1 MERKG
6 NVMFSKAYSAAV
18 EGIHAFIVQVEAD
31 VSDGLPCIELVGLLG
46 AEVREAKERVRV
58 AIKNSEFHLPPKR
71 ITINL
76 SPADVRKEGTAF
88 DLAIAISILTSSGHI
103 PEDYLEKTLFIGE
116 LSLDA
121 KLNRV
126 NGVLPIVA
134 TAKEQGFLRC
144 ILPKEN
150 AKEGA
155 VINGIE
161 IIGVSNLQ
169 ETFMYLLGATNIEAE
184 YVDVN
189 QMFQNSLEKSYDV
202 DFSEVSGQE
211 SVKRAIEIAVAGM
224 HHLLMIG
231 SPGTGKTMLAKRIPT
246 VMPELSF
253 EESIELTKVCSVAG
267 VMKENQS
274 LVLSRPFRAPHHS
287 ITKTALVGGGKYPQ
301 PGEISLATNGVL
313 FLDELP
319 EFDMSTLELLRQPLE
334 ERNVVISR
342 INGTYQYP
350 ANFMLVASMN
360 PCKCGYYPNRLRCH
374 CSYSQIHRYLSHIS
388 GPLLD
393 RIDVFIET
401 APIEY
406 MELQKQEATEGS
418 RQIRERILLA
428 RKVQMDRYSKEPFL
442 FNSQLTPKKIAKYCA
457 LDQEAKD
464 LMESAFHRLQLSS
477 RGFHRILKVARTIA
491 DLEQSEEIK
500 TKHLSEAICYRS
512 FEQKYWA
519 EGAELVAR

>member
-1 MERKG
+1 
-6 NVMFSKAYSAAV
+6 MFSKAYSATV
-18 EGIHAFIVQVEAD
+18 EGIHALIVQVEAD
-31 VSDGLPCIELVGLLG
+31 VSDGLPGIELVGLLG
-46 AEVREAKERVRV
+46 AEVKEAKERVRV

-103 PEDYLEKTLFIGE
+103 PEDFLEKTLFIGE

-134 TAKEQGFLRC
+134 AAKEQGFVRC

-150 AKEGA
+150 AREGA
-155 VINGIE
+155 VVQGID
-161 IIGVSNLQ
+161 IIGVSSLK
-169 ETFMYLLGATNIEAE
+169 ETFLYLLEAVEIQPE
-184 YVDVN
+184 YVDVTRL
-189 QMFQNSLEKSYDV
+189 FEESIDKSYDV
-202 DFSEVSGQE
+202 DFSEVAGQE
-211 SVKRAIEIAVAGM
+211 SAKRAIEVAVAGM

-246 VMPELSF
+246 IMPELSF
-253 EESIELTKVCSVAG
+253 EESMELTKVCSVAG
-267 VMKENQS
+267 CMKENQS
-274 LVLSRPFRAPHHS
+274 LVLNRPFRVPHHS
-287 ITKTALVGGGKYPQ
+287 ITKTALVGGGKNPQ

-319 EFDMSTLELLRQPLE
+319 EFDMRTLELLRQPLE
-334 ERNVVISR
+334 ERSVTISR
-342 INGTYQYP
+342 LNGCFQYP
-350 ANFMLVASMN
+350 ANFQLVASMN

-374 CSYSQIHRYLSHIS
+374 CSYLQIHRYLSHIS

-393 RIDVFIET
+393 RIDVFIES
-401 APIEY
+401 APIDY
-406 MELQKQEATEGS
+406 KELQSNQSAESSKE
-418 RQIRERILLA
+418 IRERILAA
-428 RKVQMDRYSKEPFL
+428 RRVQLKRYEKEGFL
-442 FNSQLTPKKIAKYCA
+442 YNSQLTPKKIAKYCI
-457 LDQEAKD
+457 LEVEAKE
-464 LMESAFHRLQLSS
+464 LMEAAYERLQLSS
-477 RGFHRILKVARTIA
+477 RGFHRVLKVARTIA
-491 DLEQSEEIK
+491 DLEESEQIK

-519 EGAELVAR
+519 EGAELIAR